1 MKWLSHRLIGFSVPF
16 ILTGNAWLSAASC
29 LFSTLPDA
37 LETLGGRPHRF
48 RGLMKHRGI
57 SHHPVAWVAV
67 CLVVWAVW
75 SSEVKHLIAS
85 TPLARFGATMF
96 TGFLWGVSVHLACDW
111 LTKNGLPL
119 SCSGN
124 KRTSLSSLRT
134 GSVTEY
140 AIALSLFTFSLWMR
154 LGGRLL

>member
-1 MKWLSHRLIGFSVPF
+1 MKWVSHRLIGFSVPF
-16 ILTGNAWLSAASC
+16 ILTGNAWLSAASL

-37 LETLGGRPHRF
+37 LETLGGRPHSY
-48 RGLMKHRGI
+48 RGLMKHRGM
-57 SHHPVAWVAV
+57 SHHPIAWMGMF
-67 CLVVWAVW
+67 LVVWSVY
-75 SSEVKHLIAS
+75 SSFVKPFIAS
-85 TPLARFGATMF
+85 TPLARFGGTIFA
-96 TGFLWGVSVHLACDW
+96 GFFWGVSLHLACDW

-119 SCSGN
+119 SCNGN
-124 KRTSLSSLRT
+124 KRTSLASLRT